1 MYGGHIMDIYPTIF
15 NHTLGPVTV
24 GPSSSN
30 TAALF
35 RAGKLIHQLANGIPK
50 NAVVKLAAS
59 TSFARTYLGMKSD
72 LAFINGLLGRSI
84 TEPDFDSAY
93 KYASEAALSISFD
106 TKSWQGADTIKGS
119 WIEIICKDN
128 NKLTVIA
135 DSIGGGA
142 IKLLEINGCPV
153 AIEGDYYELLIFTKK
168 ASAEKLKQIADILLE
183 KNIFI
188 DFFIIEG
195 SDNFSLIE
203 FKSKN
208 PFDKSLTDLLSNKD
222 EIVKIA
228 ALDPVYPVIVN
239 EKAIPPFTTAAEM
252 VAYANKNNFELWQAA
267 VEYEKSLCNWTE
279 KQILDYAEKLWQ
291 IILTSIEK
299 GMKSDF
305 SMNGIMTP
313 KAKEIYK
320 SFNTNNI
327 LPMGILDMAVP
338 VSLGV
343 MEFSNASGLIVC
355 IPTGGSCGIV
365 PAVIYSAGI
374 YLKAD
379 NDTIAK
385 ALLTSGIMGICM
397 TKDNTF
403 SGGRMGCQAEVGC
416 GAAMAAGA
424 LVQMMGGSPA
434 QSCDAASMTLQA
446 LLGLVCDPV
455 AGLVQVP
462 CIARNMSA
470 TATAVV
476 SANSVMAGFDAVIPF
491 DDMFLALKEVGKIV
505 SPCKGIGCTTTP
517 TGSKLAKA
525 QYKRDMDARRI
536 P

>member
-1 MYGGHIMDIYPTIF
+1 MDIYPTIF

-35 RAGKLIHQLANGIPK
+35 RTGKLIHQLADGIPK
-50 NAVVKLAAS
+50 NVTVKLAAA

-72 LAFINGLLGRSI
+72 LAFTNGLLGRSI
-84 TEPDFDSAY
+84 TEPDFDNAY
-93 KYASEAALSISFD
+93 KYASDAALSISFD
-106 TKSWQGADTIKGS
+106 TKSWQGTGTIKGS
-119 WIEIICKDN
+119 WIEITCKDSS
-128 NKLTVIA
+128 KLTVIA

-142 IKLLEINGCPV
+142 IKLLAINGCPV
-153 AIEGDYYELLIFTKK
+153 SIEGDYYELLIFTKK
-168 ASAEKLKQIADILLE
+168 TSAEKLKQIADTLLE
-183 KNIFI
+183 KNSSTEFYL
-188 DFFIIEG
+188 IEG
-195 SDNFSLIE
+195 SENLSLIE
-203 FKSKN
+203 FKSRSPFNKN
-208 PFDKSLTDLLSNKD
+208 LTAQLSNKD
-222 EIVKIA
+222 EIIKIS
-228 ALDPVYPVIVN
+228 ALDPVYPVIVA
-239 EKAIPPFTTAAEM
+239 EKAKPPFTSAEEM
-252 VAYANKNNFELWQAA
+252 ISYADKNNFELWQAA

-279 KQILDYAEKLWQ
+279 KQILDYAKKLWQ
-291 IILTSIEK
+291 IILDSIEK

-305 SMNGIMTP
+305 NMNGIMTP
-313 KAKEIYK
+313 KAKEISEK
-320 SFNTNNI
+320 FNTKNV
-327 LPMGILDMAVP
+327 LPMGVLDIAVP
-338 VSLGV
+338 VSLAV

-365 PAVIYSAGI
+365 PAVIYSAGK

-379 NDTIAK
+379 NDTMAK
-385 ALLTSGIMGICM
+385 ALLASGIIGICM

-403 SGGRMGCQAEVGC
+403 SGGQMGCQAEIAC

-424 LVQMMGGSPA
+424 LVQMLGGSPK
-434 QSCDAASMTLQA
+434 QSCDSASMTLQA

-470 TATAVV
+470 TATVVV
-476 SANSVMAGFDAVIPF
+476 SANSIMAGYDAVIPF

-517 TGSKLAKA
+517 TGSRLAKD